1 MRHYEHM
8 LQVILDRELA
18 DQLDEAN
25 RKTMISKSRF
35 VRYAIQ
41 PFSYAELSPAPADT
55 DWNDVYR
62 DDPDFDLSDGR
73 RIAVLLTGDE
83 YEMLCRASFKLGITR
98 SAWVRERVYALLRRN
113 YADELSSLTDAGI
126 RDNATQ
132 LLKEL
137 KARTDGAPPSKKK
150 EGRLPQNGRREHRR
164 SPHPKRP
171 PTRGKICMT
180 LCTGLCAHIYIHIYT
195 HIDIHIY
202 IHMCIQTRAH
212 INPMVSKLDGL
223 YIQSRP
229 AASRALRRWSN
240 NPSAEGSII
249 SGTRKEETDGEKK
262 TKQAKRA
269 TWESGAD
276 PRR

>member
-150 EGRLPQNGRREHRR
+150 G
-164 SPHPKRP
+164 RP
-171 PTRGKICMT
+171 PSTKRKARTPSKPPSQTPSHKGKDMYDPMYGPMRT
-180 LCTGLCAHIYIHIYT
+180 HIHTYLHTYRYT
-195 HIDIHIY
+195 HLHTHVYTDKGPYQSNGKQARRIVY
-202 IHMCIQTRAH
+202 TIQARSL
-212 INPMVSKLDGL
+212 P
-223 YIQSRP
+223 RP
-229 AASRALRRWSN
+229 AALEQQPECRRLNHQRYTQGGNRW
-240 NPSAEGSII
+240 
-249 SGTRKEETDGEKK
+249 REKDEAG
-262 TKQAKRA
+262 QAGHVGKRC
-269 TWESGAD
+269 
-276 PRR
+276 

>member
-8 LQVILDRELA
+8 IQVILDRELA

-98 SAWVRERVYALLRRN
+98 SAWVRERVYALRRRN

-137 KARTDGAPPSKKK
+137 KARTDGAPPSKKRK
-150 EGRLPQNGRREHRR
+150 AAFHKTEGANTVEAPIPNALPQ
-164 SPHPKRP
+164 
-171 PTRGKICMT
+171 
-180 LCTGLCAHIYIHIYT
+180 
-195 HIDIHIY
+195 
-202 IHMCIQTRAH
+202 
-212 INPMVSKLDGL
+212 
-223 YIQSRP
+223 
-229 AASRALRRWSN
+229 
-240 NPSAEGSII
+240 
-249 SGTRKEETDGEKK
+249 GE
-262 TKQAKRA
+262 RYV
-269 TWESGAD
+269 
-276 PRR
+276 